1 MRAEAAPG
9 RAWAVDS
16 PSRERWTLCPGLAK
30 AQVLVSILSRQG
42 FEFHSDTVK
51 RPVTPRVGEKG
62 EDAGMGTWA
71 HGESCLDGA
80 LEQFL

>member
-1 MRAEAAPG
+1 MKVGVEMRAEAAPG

-51 RPVTPRVGEKG
+51 RPVTP
-62 EDAGMGTWA
+62 
-71 HGESCLDGA
+71 
-80 LEQFL
+80 